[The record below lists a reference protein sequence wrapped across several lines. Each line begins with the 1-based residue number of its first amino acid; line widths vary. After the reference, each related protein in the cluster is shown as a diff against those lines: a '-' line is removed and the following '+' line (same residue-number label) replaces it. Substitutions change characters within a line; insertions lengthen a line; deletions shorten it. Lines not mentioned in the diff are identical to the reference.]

1 MHEENEQ
8 DAERVEQYLRR
19 MQGILPLT
27 QEEEAQLV
35 QSMDLRKDEQAKA
48 VPDARIIEESEQAKN
63 RLIEG
68 HLPAVVKIARGYQE
82 REVDGGVE
90 LMDLIEAG
98 NAGLH
103 QATEKFVL
111 ARGYRFNTYAAWW
124 IRQAITRRITN

>member
-1 MHEENEQ
+1 MHEESEQ

-19 MQGILPLT
+19 IQGILPLT

-35 QSMDLRKDEQAKA
+35 QSMDLGKDEQAKA
-48 VPDARIIEESEQAKN
+48 VPDTRIIEESEQAKN

-68 HLPAVVKIARGYQE
+68 HLPAVVKIARGYEQ
-82 REVDGGVE
+82 REMDGGVK

-98 NAGLH
+98 NEGLGR
-103 QATEKFVL
+103 ATEKFAVGK
-111 ARGYRFNTYAAWW
+111 GYAFSTYAVWW